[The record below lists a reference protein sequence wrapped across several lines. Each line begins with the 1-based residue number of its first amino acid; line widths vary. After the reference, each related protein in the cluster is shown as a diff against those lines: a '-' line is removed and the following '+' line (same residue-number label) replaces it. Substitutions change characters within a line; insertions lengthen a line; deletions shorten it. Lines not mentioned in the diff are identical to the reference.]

1 MSDLHARESSSPDW
15 EGPVIDLIEE
25 DRVVGFAYA
34 EEDGSIFVEFH
45 LDEDG
50 QPWVFDMADLQ
61 RVLDTVYA
69 MLAPEGGEIEL
80 AGEEPLPSDG
90 HPVDVLAAEF
100 DDAAVRRGP
109 EDEGFYSITTV
120 ARMIRRCGDL
130 DLAVATLEGFGLIG
144 EEGVE
149 AINEA
154 MANLAAAHDGEPWP
168 AQVAG
173 CNVQA
178 EAVLERWA
186 RGPEMA
192 VAVEV
197 MDSAGERYVL

>member
-15 EGPVIDLIEE
+15 DGPVIDLVEE

-34 EEDGSIFVEFH
+34 DDDSIFVEFH
-45 LDEDG
+45 LDDDG
-50 QPWVFDMADLQ
+50 QPWVFDLADLQ

-69 MLAPEGGEIEL
+69 MLAPEGAEIGL
-80 AGEEPLPSDG
+80 AGDDPVTLDG
-90 HPVDVLAAEF
+90 HPVDTLATEF
-100 DDAAVRRGP
+100 DGDAVRRGP
-109 EDEGFYSITTV
+109 EDEGFYAIPV
-120 ARMIRRCGDL
+120 VGRMIRRCGDL
-130 DLAVATLEGFGLIG
+130 DLAIATLEGFGLTG
-144 EEGVE
+144 EDGVE
-149 AINEA
+149 QINEA
-154 MANLAAAHDGEPWP
+154 MANLAAAHDGEPWA

-192 VAVEV
+192 IAVEV
-197 MDSAGERYVL
+197 MDSSGDRFVL